1 MIEIKV
7 CPGNLTPGFDNYSPA
22 CLRQLFDGK
31 KVSPILDF
39 NYDADKDNFQLLS
52 IKFRYQVYKRSY
64 QP

>member
-31 KVSPILDF
+31 KVSPI
-39 NYDADKDNFQLLS
+39 QL
-52 IKFRYQVYKRSY
+52 
-64 QP
+64 